1 MIVKDR
7 QARGALV
14 RSQSRVFYT
23 GARAVLVTN
32 WPVETGSAKV
42 LTTDTFHRQATNPAL
57 SRAVALQQ
65 AMPGLIDGNGL
76 VMPSKRPC
84 SRMPIRSSGHRFR
97 WSVTAAARAWRSVP
111 SVIGSK
117 EQP

>member
-23 GARAVLVTN
+23 GARAVLVMN

-42 LTTDTFHRQATNPAL
+42 LTTDTSHRQATNPAL

-65 AMPGLIDGNGL
+65 AMPGLIDDNGL
-76 VMPSKRPC
+76 VDAQQKTVFSHAH
-84 SRMPIRSSGHRFR
+84 PIFWAPFSLVGD
-97 WSVTAAARAWRSVP
+97 
-111 SVIGSK
+111 GGG
-117 EQP
+117 